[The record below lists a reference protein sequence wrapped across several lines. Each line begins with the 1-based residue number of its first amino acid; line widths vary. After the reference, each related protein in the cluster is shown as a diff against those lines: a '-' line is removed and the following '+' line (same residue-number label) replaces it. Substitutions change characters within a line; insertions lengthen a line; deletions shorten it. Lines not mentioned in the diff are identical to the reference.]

1 MGGEGVVAFSA
12 HCRYSPRMSFDPSS
26 IQLPPPGAKLRLP
39 PPNRRELS
47 YEEKYQ
53 QVRRHLRDDE
63 DGAMSVQMKAQV
75 HAHETQPA
83 RLCQVA

>member
-1 MGGEGVVAFSA
+1 MTDDLSN
-12 HCRYSPRMSFDPSS
+12 

-39 PPNRRELS
+39 PPNERELS

-63 DGAMSVQMKAQV
+63 EGGMSVQMKAQL
-75 HAHETQPA
+75 HAAHNQPA
-83 RLCQVA
+83 RLRTVA